1 MGMFSKT
8 SEEEIQK
15 RQVEQDARQREL
27 DRLALDL
34 EQGAKL
40 VAEGEQRLAAEW
52 EGLAAQRKS
61 SAEAL
66 AEKNRVLRAA
76 EQVLEL
82 REAEAKAGFVEEQRA
97 VFSRSVEA
105 RVRQLD
111 ARQRE
116 LDEAEARRMS
126 AVEARETSCAE
137 QERLLQDREKVM
149 REQHG
154 RLAKQGSELLK
165 REQAVALAEK
175 EHDEGYVETRRKQDL
190 EWNARQKELA
200 QRAEEL
206 RKREALVSQAEG
218 VRDAGFGEERSL
230 HENELRQKAKQAA
243 AELEQLRA
251 QRLSELQSELD
262 AERIRRR
269 EELARGLE
277 EERKQANTQHAAR
290 RKELTDECERAYA
303 QLRTEHEKA
312 GTRQSELT
320 AKEREIELREK
331 QIATRD
337 SALTKRQQMLDNEV
351 KEAVAHRQRELDAE
365 ETRLLERKAALDDL
379 VDQAVFDRRAS
390 YEQKEEAQRAELNR
404 LRSQLR
410 SADRLLD
417 QFESL
422 KRQLGGRDAEQV
434 LVDLEAKKSELVDL
448 KEQLAQGVPAVREQG
463 ERLRVERDNL
473 QAAMAG
479 QTQELIDLKNRL
491 RGEDVLRLE
500 LLEARD
506 QAKRMTDQR
515 DLLDGHCN
523 QIMEENK
530 RLRSAY
536 EREQD
541 REARIRDIETPDL
554 SDIPR
559 RSESEKIDE
568 LEWLDSIGKRCT
580 EYGLRFHPRILR
592 AFHTSLK
599 TAEWSPLTVLAGV
612 SGTGK
617 SELPRLYAHFGGLV
631 FKSLPVQPNWD
642 SQESMLGFFNSID
655 NKFDAQPLLRLLVR
669 SQQEWTAENHGLKDF
684 MLMVLLDEM
693 NLAHPELYFAE
704 FLSKL
709 ELRRGTRGKD
719 VPSLEVKLG
728 AGLLPYSVAM
738 GRNVL
743 WTGTMNQ
750 DETTKALSDKVLDR
764 SIVIHFPQ
772 PASLERRRV
781 LAPLPPQTGI
791 LPRKTWEAWWTKKS
805 EFSDEEIRPFKAVIE
820 DINRAMSKVGRALGH
835 RVWQS
840 VEYYMANYP
849 DTLAAQR
856 NKDQDGLRRAMR
868 TAFEDQLVQKVMPK
882 LRGIDTRGRGKT
894 DCLERVR
901 TVLADNKYEILA
913 DFDLSCEC
921 GYGQFIWQTVSFL
934 QESAGAEVQV
944 PEVQTVPA
952 SAQST
957 PSDESAV
964 ETKEAE
970 PELDD
975 AERNEKA
982 GRSKRRGEKKRQ
994 EKQSPDE
1001 GDGQ

>member
-1 MGMFSKT
+1 MGMFSKM
-8 SEEEIQK
+8 SEDEIQK

-34 EQGAKL
+34 EHRAKI
-40 VAEGEQRLAAEW
+40 VTEAELRLAGEWDELTAGQKSRAE
-52 EGLAAQRKS
+52 EF
-61 SAEAL
+61 
-66 AEKNRVLRAA
+66 AEKTRTLRAA
-76 EQVLEL
+76 ELALDL

-97 VFSRSVEA
+97 VFRTSVEA
-105 RVRQLD
+105 RVGQLD

-116 LDEAEARRMS
+116 LDEAEERRMS
-126 AVEARETSCAE
+126 AVEVRETSCAE
-137 QERLLQDREKVM
+137 RERRLHDSEGLSRE
-149 REQHG
+149 RHAL
-154 RLAKQGSELLK
+154 LAKQDAELH
-165 REQAVALAEK
+165 RRQQEVAQAEK
-175 EHDEGYVETRRKQDL
+175 ERDEGYTETRRKLDDECSTRQQEL
-190 EWNARQKELA
+190 ARQ
-200 QRAEEL
+200 AEAL
-206 RKREALVSQAEG
+206 REREARIRQAEIK
-218 VRDAGFGEERSL
+218 RDAGFSEERSQLESAL
-230 HENELRQKAKQAA
+230 HQRARQAA
-243 AELEQLRA
+243 AELDTLRA

-262 AERIRRR
+262 AERHKRR
-269 EELARGLE
+269 EELAYGLE
-277 EERKQANTQHAAR
+277 AERAQANTQLAAR
-290 RKELTDECERAYA
+290 RKELKEECERANT
-303 QLRTEHEKA
+303 QLRTAHESA
-312 GTRQSELT
+312 NTRLAELT
-320 AKEREIELREK
+320 AKEREVDLREK

-337 SALTKRQQMLDNEV
+337 AALTKRQQTLDNEV
-351 KEAVAHRQRELDAE
+351 KEAVAHRQKELDAE
-365 ETRLLERKAALDDL
+365 EARLAERKAALDEL
-379 VDQAVFDRRAS
+379 VDQEVVDRRAS
-390 YEQKEEAQRAELNR
+390 FERKEESQRAELIR
-404 LRSQLR
+404 VRSQLQ
-410 SADRLLD
+410 SADRLLG

-422 KRQLGGRDAEQV
+422 KRQLGGREAELV
-434 LVDLEAKKSELVDL
+434 LVELEAKKSELVDL
-448 KEQLAQGVPAVREQG
+448 KEQLAQGVPAVREES
-463 ERLRVERDNL
+463 ERLRGERDSL
-473 QAAMAG
+473 QASMAS
-479 QTQELIDLKNRL
+479 QTQELLDLRGRL

-500 LLEARD
+500 LVEAKD

-515 DLLDGHCN
+515 DLIDGHCN
-523 QIMEENK
+523 QLMEENK

-541 REARIRDIETPDL
+541 REARIRDIETPEL
-554 SDIPR
+554 SDLPR
-559 RSESEKIDE
+559 RGEEEKIDE

-617 SELPRLYAHFGGLV
+617 SELPRLYSHFGGMM

-669 SQQEWTAENHGLKDF
+669 SQQSWTEKNHGLKDF
-684 MLMVLLDEM
+684 MVMVLLDEM
-693 NLAHPELYFAE
+693 NLAHAELYFAE

-709 ELRRGTRGKD
+709 ELRRGTRNKD

-728 AGLLPYSVAM
+728 AGLLPYAVTM

-743 WTGTMNQ
+743 WAGTMNQ

-772 PASLERRRV
+772 PANLERRRV
-781 LAPLPPQTGI
+781 LAPLPPQAGL
-791 LPRKTWEAWWTKKS
+791 LPRRIWESWWTKKS
-805 EFSDEEIRPFKAVIE
+805 DFSDEEIRPFKAVIE

-856 NKDQDGLRRAMR
+856 NQDQDGLHRAMR

-894 DCLERVR
+894 DCLDKVR
-901 TVLADNKYEILA
+901 AVLADNKYEILD

-934 QESAGAEVQV
+934 QERNAEGQV
-944 PEVQTVPA
+944 PEVRTKADAPA
-952 SAQST
+952 Q
-957 PSDESAV
+957 PSGESAAAAADAGP
-964 ETKEAE
+964 EQNGAE
-970 PELDD
+970 SP
-975 AERNEKA
+975 EKA
-982 GRSKRRGEKKRQ
+982 AKPRRRSEKKR
-994 EKQSPDE
+994 EKDQAPDE
-1001 GDGQ
+1001 GDAQ